1 MNCVFAIDSI
11 VLIEQ
16 CCSRQSD
23 KIDAFI
29 PESSFSYDLG
39 MGMRVDLLRENSC
52 SAFGKMVAFDEH
64 CLNIDLVWHILILDC
79 PGHCGHET
87 LPLGQSSSNL

>member
-1 MNCVFAIDSI
+1 MQIIRATAEQRCLQHIQWTLLHLQFQMRCECFLFGLHNVIDGVFAIDSI

-29 PESSFSYDLG
+29 SESSFSYDLR
-39 MGMRVDLLRENSC
+39 MGM
-52 SAFGKMVAFDEH
+52 
-64 CLNIDLVWHILILDC
+64 
-79 PGHCGHET
+79 
-87 LPLGQSSSNL
+87 